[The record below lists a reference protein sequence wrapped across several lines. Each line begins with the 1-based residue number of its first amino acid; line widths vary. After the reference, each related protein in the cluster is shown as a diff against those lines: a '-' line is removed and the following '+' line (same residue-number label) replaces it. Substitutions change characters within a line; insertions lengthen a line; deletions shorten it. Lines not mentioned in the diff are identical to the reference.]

1 MKRQNEDIERMR
13 RDAARIFRG
22 GLAAVEPEAAV
33 GRFCRLEGD
42 SLRVGDGSH
51 DLSQV
56 ERIVVVGA
64 GKAGAPM
71 AGAMERMLGDRVK
84 DGLVVV
90 KHGHVADLERIRL
103 VEAGHP
109 EPDADGE
116 AGAAEIL
123 AMAGSAGERDLVL
136 CLLSGGGSALLPL
149 PAPGLTL
156 ADKQAVART
165 LLACGA
171 SIHEINAIRKHLS
184 GVKGGRL
191 ARAAHPAPLIS
202 LILSDVVG
210 DDLDVIASG
219 PAAPDSSTF
228 ADCAAVIQKYHIRDA
243 LPDAVVRCIEA
254 GLRGEASESPKAGD
268 PVFDRVQNTIV
279 GSNIE
284 AILAAE
290 KEARALGYHTLALSS
305 MIQGDT
311 TEAAH
316 FHAAVAREIV
326 KTGRPL
332 PRPACILS
340 GGETTVQVTGNGLG
354 GRNQEFSL
362 VMAMDIAGPDSILF
376 LCAGTDGTD
385 GPTDAAGA
393 FAHAD
398 TIRRARAAGLDPGR
412 FLSDN
417 DAYHFFDALGDLLK
431 TGPTNTNV
439 MDLRILLVV

>member
-1 MKRQNEDIERMR
+1 MRRQYDDIERMR
-13 RDAARIFRG
+13 KDAVRIFRG

-33 GRFCRLEGD
+33 GRFCRLDGA
-42 SLRVGDGSH
+42 SLRVGDESI
-51 DLSQV
+51 DLSHV
-56 ERIVVVGA
+56 ERIVVIGA

-71 AGAMERMLGDRVK
+71 AAAMERMLGDRVK
-84 DGLVVV
+84 EGVVVV
-90 KHGHVADLERIRL
+90 KHGHVANLERIRL

-116 AGAAEIL
+116 KGAADIL
-123 AMAGSAGERDLVL
+123 ALARSAGEGDLVL

-156 ADKQAVART
+156 ADKRAASRT
-165 LLACGA
+165 LIACGA
-171 SIHEINAIRKHLS
+171 SIHEINAIRKHIS

-191 ARAAHPAPLIS
+191 ARAAHPAPLVS

-219 PAAPDSSTF
+219 PTAPDSSTF
-228 ADCAAVIQKYHIRDA
+228 ADCAAVIQKYGLREA
-243 LPDAVVRCIEA
+243 LPEAVVRHIEA
-254 GLRGEASESPKAGD
+254 GLRGEADESPQAGD
-268 PVFDRVQNTIV
+268 PVFDRVRNTIV

-290 KEARALGYHTLALSS
+290 KEARTLGYHTLVLSS

-311 TEAAH
+311 TEAAC
-316 FHAAVAREIV
+316 FHAAIAREIV
-326 KTGRPL
+326 KTGHPL

-340 GGETTVQVTGNGLG
+340 GGETTVRVAGNGLG

-362 VMAMDIAGPDSILF
+362 AMAMDIAGPDAILF

-417 DAYHFFDALGDLLK
+417 NAYHFFDALGDLLK

-439 MDLRILLVV
+439 MDLRILLVI